1 MEIDRTEITA
11 LERQISRAVHSGR
24 NNEAATLWNRLL
36 ELVPNHLG
44 ALTAVGQHA
53 FRMGDMEAA
62 RRAFTRLVAA
72 DGSETQQWINLALI
86 CQNLGDEVAEE
97 AAIKGA
103 LTVDP
108 SDLLGLI
115 LRANLYE
122 RQGKRHEAARAHGA
136 VATVAPPLDQL
147 LPTLKPAVQKAL
159 AYREKYE
166 LELGQYLDAQLA
178 PVLSA
183 CRGEKVERFRTS
195 VDILLGRKR
204 RFEARPMTFFYADL
218 PAIEFFDRELFPW
231 LDAFEASTDSLREE
245 FLAILGVEACL
256 VPYVNYDPDVPL
268 NQWAELNN
276 SLQWSAFHI
285 YREGKLVA
293 ANAAKCPRTVSLLET
308 APQPIQVDR
317 TPSAMFSLLK
327 AKTRIPPHTGVS
339 NVRLVTH
346 VPLIV
351 PENCGFRVGNETREW
366 VPGRAWV
373 FDDTIEHE
381 AWNESDQPRA
391 VLIFDI
397 WHPHLSATERTLI
410 TALAAGLTGFASG
423 NSGFEL

>member
-1 MEIDRTEITA
+1 MAIDHGAITA
-11 LERQISRAVHSGR
+11 LEQQISRAVNGSR
-24 NNEAATLWNRLL
+24 PDEASRLWKRLL
-36 ELVPNHLG
+36 DLVPNHLG

-53 FRMGDMEAA
+53 FRTGDMEAA
-62 RRAFTRLVAA
+62 RNAFTRLVAA

-86 CQNLGDEVAEE
+86 CQNMGDEVAEE
-97 AAIKGA
+97 SAIRGA

-108 SDLLGLI
+108 SDFFGLI

-122 RQGKRHEAARAHGA
+122 RQGKRHQAARAHGA

-147 LPTLKPAVQKAL
+147 PPALRPAVEKAIS
-159 AYREKYE
+159 YRAQYE
-166 LELGQYLDAQLA
+166 LELGEYLDAQLA

-183 CRGEKVERFRTS
+183 CDGEKVERFRTS
-195 VDILLGRKR
+195 VDIMLGRKR
-204 RFEARPMTFFYADL
+204 RFEARPMTFFYANL
-218 PAIEFFDRELFPW
+218 PAIEFFDRGLFPW
-231 LDAFEASTDSLREE
+231 LDAFEASTDVLREE
-245 FLAILGVEACL
+245 FLGILGMEASL
-256 VPYVNYDPDVPL
+256 VPYVNYAPDVPL

-276 SLQWSAFHI
+276 SSQWSAFHI
-285 YREGKLVA
+285 YQEGKLVA
-293 ANAAKCPRTVSLLET
+293 TNAAKCPRTVSLLAT

-346 VPLIV
+346 VPLVV
-351 PENCGFRVGNETREW
+351 PENCGFRVGNQTREW

-381 AWNESDQPRA
+381 AWNESDAPRA

-397 WHPHLSATERTLI
+397 WHPHLTEAERTLI
-410 TALAAGLTGFASG
+410 TALAAGLTGFASDNG
-423 NSGFEL
+423 GFEL